1 MEHPRET
8 ISASTSTPVLTS
20 PLQGHRM
27 GAATGHICSQT
38 AVKSPNVD
46 PTVTV
51 GAGGNHC

>member
-46 PTVTV
+46 PTVGV
-51 GAGGNHC
+51 GAAGNHC